1 MSNLRFLKRIKMNK
15 ATLVSIKKVGLLVL
29 VSIFCTQQMQAQTPT
44 KCLEIESILVDAC
57 VPGTGCTTSTSPSCS
72 CEGKNEMVRFK
83 IGPTNINVPD
93 LSIDWPNN
101 SFLGISAPNATT
113 ASLVSALNSTIL
125 SCGYLIEP
133 IGGVLP
139 AGRTILIITSTE
151 MCTTANS
158 FANLSDTIY
167 VIFQN
172 AGNFQGHF
180 VNYSSI
186 PGLRTTI
193 FTQISSACA
202 DTVTYDKSLLINQL
216 GGYGGSSLIN
226 DGSTVEF
233 SWPGVANYI
242 NLGCL
247 APFQTINAAAG
258 TGGTICPSGTFSLTG
273 TASGPYSSILW
284 MGGTGIFSS
293 PTSLS
298 TNYTAGAAD
307 AGSVILTLA
316 AIGNCNDTVFS
327 TVIVNI
333 TPIPTSN
340 ISASGSTSICVGN
353 SVTLTATGGTTYSWS
368 TGSSASSISV
378 SAAGTYTV
386 TSSNVCGSQID
397 TMSVFVTPLPIV
409 TIANGATANL
419 CVGDTV
425 ILYAT
430 GIGNYVWTGGST
442 NDSIYA
448 TAGGTY
454 SITSTNSCGSATDAI
469 TITSITTPSPV
480 ITAGGGTTI
489 CPGDSVSLT
498 ASGGGTYSWS
508 TGSSATT
515 IFVSAAGTYTLTAT
529 NICGAQTATQTVTV
543 SAIPTVTLFS
553 SGISFCTG
561 SSIQLWA
568 AGTGTFSWTGGS
580 TNDSITVS
588 TGGTYVVTVSTSCG
602 SATDN
607 ITINE
612 LPLPV
617 ATISAVGTTFCIG
630 DSIILTGAGGTS
642 YLWQPSAA
650 STSFISATTSGT
662 YTLTASN
669 SCGIDT
675 ATISVTTVNPP
686 TANITSGSPTI
697 CLGDSLALNA
707 SGGGTY
713 VWSTGETTNSITATI
728 EGSYW
733 VSTSNICGSD
743 TALVNINV
751 DSVMAFFTNDIY
763 TGTYPLTVNF
773 TNGSSSNASGFFWD
787 FGDGTTASGTF
798 PANTF
803 QEPGTYVVT
812 LSVTNSSGCT
822 DTYSITIVV
831 LENPSVLVVPNVFS
845 PNNDGQ
851 NDLFFVT
858 GTYIQDFQCAI
869 YDRWGLKMV
878 NLSSIT
884 DRWDGRTAAGVLAT
898 DGTYYYIIKATGLD
912 KKDYGTKGFIQL
924 VK

>member
-1 MSNLRFLKRIKMNK
+1 MDK
-15 ATLVSIKKVGLLVL
+15 ATPISIKISYLLVFA
-29 VSIFCTQQMQAQTPT
+29 SILCFHKMSAQTPA

-57 VPGTGCTTSTSPSCS
+57 VPGTGCTTSISPSCS

-93 LSIDWPNN
+93 LIIDWPNN

-242 NLGCL
+242 NQGCM
-247 APFQTINAAAG
+247 APFETTTADAG
-258 TGGTICPSGTFSLTG
+258 IGGTICIGDSISLSGTAEGNYSGIIWQGGTGTFSNSDSLT
-273 TASGPYSSILW
+273 TYYTAASGDSGTITLT
-284 MGGTGIFSS
+284 MG
-293 PTSLS
+293 
-298 TNYTAGAAD
+298 
-307 AGSVILTLA
+307 VI
-316 AIGNCNDTVFS
+316 GFCSDTVFS
-327 TVIVNI
+327 SLNVSIN
-333 TPIPTSN
+333 PLPTAT
-340 ISASGSTSICVGN
+340 ISTSGSTSICAGN
-353 SVTLTATGGTTYSWS
+353 TVTLSATGGTTYSWS

-378 SAAGTYTV
+378 STSGTYTV
-386 TSSNVCGSQID
+386 TASNTCGSEQD
-397 TMSVFVTPLPIV
+397 TMSVFVTPLPSV
-409 TIANGATANL
+409 TINNSISDSL
-419 CVGDTV
+419 CVGDTIV
-425 ILYAT
+425 LWST
-430 GIGNYVWTGGST
+430 GIGNYVWSGGST
-442 NDSIYA
+442 NDSIVV
-448 TAGGTY
+448 TSGGVY
-454 SITSTNSCGSATDAI
+454 SVASTNSCGTANDTL
-469 TITSITTPSPV
+469 TITSIAPPTPA
-480 ITAGGGTTI
+480 ITPGGSTFI

-498 ASGGGTYSWS
+498 ASGGGTYLWS
-508 TGSSATT
+508 SGSTNST
-515 IFVSAAGTYTLTAT
+515 IFVSTAGTYTLTAT
-529 NICGAQTATQTVTV
+529 NGCGSQQTTQVI
-543 SAIPTVTLFS
+543 SLGAIPTVTLNS
-553 SGISFCTG
+553 SDTSFCTG
-561 SSIQLWA
+561 NSMLLWA
-568 AGTGTFSWTGGS
+568 SGTGTYSWTGGS
-580 TNDSITVS
+580 TNDSIFVS
-588 TGGTYVVTVSTSCG
+588 SGGTYSVSASNSCG

-630 DSIILTGAGGTS
+630 DSILLTGAGGTN

-650 STSFISATTSGT
+650 STSSISATTSGT

-669 SCGIDT
+669 SCGNDT
-675 ATISVTTVNPP
+675 ATITVSTANPP
-686 TANITSGSPTI
+686 TANITTGSPTI
-697 CLGDSLALNA
+697 CLGDSSALNA

-713 VWSTGETTNSITATI
+713 LWSTGETTNSITATI

-733 VSTSNICGSD
+733 VLTSNMCGSD
-743 TALVNINV
+743 TAFVNINV

-912 KKDYGTKGFIQL
+912 KKDYSTKGFIQL